1 MKSAAPT
8 LGEDKHAAGST
19 LTARLKAFRRTKLYD
34 LLTAAAPIAWYL
46 YCAAQLLPQL
56 SQQIALVKLFVQT
69 DPSVLPASLVLGV
82 VARAATLVF
91 LAVLVVLFA
100 LRRVPQRTAPG
111 LWPRVVAFAG
121 TFLGVGIL
129 LLPPHELSPALY
141 MVSLVLMIA
150 GTAFALAAVLVLG
163 RSVSMVPQARRLV
176 TSGPYAVVSHPMY
189 LGELAMMTGIALQFL
204 SVWALLLLGLQFAFQ
219 LLRMRYEERVLL
231 AAFPDYADYMAK
243 TARLVPGVY

>member
-46 YCAAQLLPQL
+46 YCAA
-56 SQQIALVKLFVQT
+56 QT